1 MSHEA
6 TARLRSHIRSKKW
19 ESYKL
24 FLLALPV
31 IIYIFVF
38 KYMPLWGWSYAFFS
52 YRPGLS
58 LAQCDFVG
66 LQNFENLFGNAVMRQ
81 NLFRVL
87 RNTFGIQI
95 LNYVLMPVPMLFA
108 IFLSE
113 IKSKRFQKVI
123 QTVTT
128 LPHFI
133 SWVIMFSL
141 ASSIFGSSGLI
152 NSMIHDMGFEATI
165 NILTTDD
172 HVWITQ
178 ALLNLW
184 KSMGW
189 NAIVYFAAINSMDD
203 LLDVMEQMMAAKPT
217 EDDGTPNFGTVLNSG
232 SDTSYWACMV
242 MWYRMQGYKEDQL
255 GYLLEM
261 DMVNGTVSSILSK
274 DSMYYKGLQW
284 YNEAYRR
291 GLVDPDSISND
302 RATQKVKVDSGYAMI
317 PSGYL
322 PGWAPKYQPYLVP
335 GTKVYYNASRPY
347 GDSAYMIGIN
357 AKTRNLDACLALR
370 WVAPEKQDAGI
381 DAMMGHCSADAAL
394 LMGCRRNANE
404 CFGACN
410 RDGNPWQLSGGG
422 RALLPRAAAPGRRG
436 L

>member
-1 MSHEA
+1 MSNEA
-6 TARLRSHIRSKKW
+6 TARLRSHVRSKKW

-31 IIYIFVF
+31 LIYIFVF

-52 YRPGLS
+52 YKPGLS

-66 LQNFENLFGNAVMRQ
+66 LQNFQNLFGNAVMRD

-95 LNYVLMPVPMLFA
+95 LNYILMPVPMLFA

-113 IKSKRFQKVI
+113 SKSKRFQKVV

-152 NSMIHDMGFEATI
+152 NSLIHDLGFEATI

-172 HVWITQ
+172 HVWLTQ

-189 NAIVYFAAINSMDD
+189 NAIVYFAAITGLDQQVYEAAEIDGANRWQKITKITIP
-203 LLDVMEQMMAAKPT
+203 LLMPT
-217 EDDGTPNFGTVLNSG
+217 FFVLLVINIGNFLNSG
-232 SDTSYWACMV
+232 IDQFLAFSNALNMSHIEVLDLYVYNLGIGSGQISFSVAVGIMKSVVAVILFASANFASKKIRGTSV
-242 MWYRMQGYKEDQL
+242 
-255 GYLLEM
+255 
-261 DMVNGTVSSILSK
+261 
-274 DSMYYKGLQW
+274 
-284 YNEAYRR
+284 
-291 GLVDPDSISND
+291 
-302 RATQKVKVDSGYAMI
+302 
-317 PSGYL
+317 
-322 PGWAPKYQPYLVP
+322 
-335 GTKVYYNASRPY
+335 
-347 GDSAYMIGIN
+347 
-357 AKTRNLDACLALR
+357 
-370 WVAPEKQDAGI
+370 
-381 DAMMGHCSADAAL
+381 
-394 LMGCRRNANE
+394 
-404 CFGACN
+404 F
-410 RDGNPWQLSGGG
+410 
-422 RALLPRAAAPGRRG
+422 
-436 L
+436 

>member
-95 LNYVLMPVPMLFA
+95 LNYILMPVPMLFA

-172 HVWITQ
+172 HVWLTQ

-189 NAIVYFAAINSMDD
+189 NAIVYFAAITGLDQQVYEAAEIDGANRWQKISKITIP
-203 LLDVMEQMMAAKPT
+203 LLMPT
-217 EDDGTPNFGTVLNSG
+217 FFVLLVINIGNFLNSG
-232 SDTSYWACMV
+232 IDQFLAFSNALNMSQIEVLDLYVYNLGIGSGQISFSVAVGIMKSVVAVILFASANFASKKIRGTSV
-242 MWYRMQGYKEDQL
+242 
-255 GYLLEM
+255 
-261 DMVNGTVSSILSK
+261 
-274 DSMYYKGLQW
+274 
-284 YNEAYRR
+284 
-291 GLVDPDSISND
+291 
-302 RATQKVKVDSGYAMI
+302 
-317 PSGYL
+317 
-322 PGWAPKYQPYLVP
+322 
-335 GTKVYYNASRPY
+335 
-347 GDSAYMIGIN
+347 
-357 AKTRNLDACLALR
+357 
-370 WVAPEKQDAGI
+370 
-381 DAMMGHCSADAAL
+381 
-394 LMGCRRNANE
+394 
-404 CFGACN
+404 F
-410 RDGNPWQLSGGG
+410 
-422 RALLPRAAAPGRRG
+422 
-436 L
+436 